1 MRGLTRAWAAR
12 GMVLVVALLL
22 LLAAAPAAAQGR
34 PVAREASQRPAD
46 RWFGAD
52 KVKHAALA
60 FFVQSVAHSTAR
72 ATGGGHGSSLA
83 LASAVTAVVGVGKE
97 WRDRGTTGF
106 SARDLAWDVAGAG
119 AATLL
124 LRRTAR

>member
-1 MRGLTRAWAAR
+1 MRGLTPVRTLASAL
-12 GMVLVVALLL
+12 LVGAGVALS
-22 LLAAAPAAAQGR
+22 AEPAAAQGR
-34 PVAREASQRPAD
+34 PAARAAD
-46 RWFGAD
+46 PWFAAD

-60 FFVQSVAHSTAR
+60 FFVQSVVHSTLR
-72 ATGGGHGSSLA
+72 ATGGGHRSSLA
-83 LASAVTAVVGVGKE
+83 VASAVTAVVGVGKE
-97 WRDRGTTGF
+97 WHDRGTTGF